1 MSPQIAILIFFECC
15 TLSKSIAISRKRYG
29 GVAKFDFEGEVAGM
43 ATSASDIAVSAHR
56 LIGALGT
63 SEFVSELDDTLRA
76 VANFDLTAILRFSV
90 NNKPTLLHNGLVGI
104 SSPEVMSNYLNGTY
118 LLDAV
123 YASCVGGVESGLYR
137 LSELA
142 PDEFFSSGYYV
153 SPEVHPCISLESGTL
168 AEEIVFIAKSSFQSY
183 ICYSLMRSSRFQPF
197 SDSEIFELKQFTP
210 IVNALVMKQWPTT
223 KQHGDTEKYLPKGE
237 LEHAFL
243 SFAEASLSHREKTIV
258 SFVLRGHSSLSIA
271 HVLKIA
277 EGTVKNHRKHIYAKL
292 GISSQG
298 ELFNLFLNHIL
309 GRHV

>member
-1 MSPQIAILIFFECC
+1 M
-15 TLSKSIAISRKRYG
+15 SRKGYG
-29 GVAKFDFEGEVAGM
+29 GVAKFGFQGEIAGM

-56 LIGALGT
+56 MIGALGT
-63 SEFVSELDDTLRA
+63 PEFVSEMDNTLRA
-76 VANFDLTAILRFSV
+76 VAHFDLTAILKFSV
-90 NNKPTLLHNGLVGI
+90 NNKPTLLHNGLVDV

-123 YASCVGGVESGLYR
+123 YASCANGVEPGLYR

-168 AEEIVFIAKSSFQSY
+168 AEEIVFIAKLSSQTY
-183 ICYSLMRSSRFQPF
+183 VCYSLMRSSRLQPF
-197 SDSEIFELKQFTP
+197 SDAEISDLKQFVP
-210 IVNALVMKQWPTT
+210 IVNALMLKQWPEIGQ
-223 KQHGDTEKYLPKGE
+223 KQVAERDFSNGE

-243 SFAEASLSHREKTIV
+243 TFAETSLSHREQTIV
-258 SFVLRGHSSLSIA
+258 SFILRGHSSLSIA

-277 EGTVKNHRKHIYAKL
+277 EGTVKNHRKHIYSKL

-298 ELFNLFLNHIL
+298 ELFKMFLTHVL
-309 GRHV
+309 GKHLN